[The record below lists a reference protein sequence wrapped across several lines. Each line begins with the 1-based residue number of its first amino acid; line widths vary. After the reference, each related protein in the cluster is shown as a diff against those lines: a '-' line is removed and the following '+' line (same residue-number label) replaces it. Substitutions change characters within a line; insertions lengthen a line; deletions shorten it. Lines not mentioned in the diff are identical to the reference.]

1 MDTSRIIFIHGSE
14 SNSHTYKAKVLRS
27 IYPEIITPDFSGSL
41 AIRLSQL
48 DSIIQG
54 NPDWTLIGS
63 SLGGLIAA
71 VYTLKHPNQVCNLV
85 LMAPALHLPE
95 FTRLRLKPVN
105 IPTLLIIGRKDDVI
119 PGEVVHRVAK
129 RLFQGLTFLSVDD
142 DHRLHY
148 TTESLE
154 WKKRLT

>member
-14 SNSHTYKAKVLRS
+14 SNGQTHKAQVLRS
-27 IYPEIITPDFSGSL
+27 IYPGIITPDFSGSL

-48 DSIIQG
+48 ETIIQG
-54 NPDWTLIGS
+54 TLGWTLIGS

-71 VYTLKHPNQVCNLV
+71 VYTLKHPNQICNLV

-95 FTRLRLKPVN
+95 FSRLRLKPVK

-119 PGEVVHRVAK
+119 PCEVVHRVAK
-129 RLFQGLTFLSVDD
+129 RFFPGLIFLSVDD
-142 DHRLHY
+142 DHRLHH
-148 TTESLE
+148 TTECLD
-154 WKKRLT
+154 WNNRLF